1 MAMREV
7 YVDDLS
13 GKEGDDIKPRK
24 FSLGNRRYVID
35 LSDENFAQMKDDF
48 EKYFKAGRADTAAT
62 SNAST
67 PKRSTP
73 SYDRAELLEWAHK
86 NGVKVP
92 ERGRVSNKV
101 IEQFKAATAKSS
113 KSEAK
118 SDSKGD
124 SKK

>member
-48 EKYFKAGRADTAAT
+48 EKYFKAGRADTATASAT
-62 SNAST
+62 TSKPRAGA
-67 PKRSTP
+67 
-73 SYDRAELLEWAHK
+73 SYDRAALLEWAHK

-101 IEQFKAATAKSS
+101 IEQFKAATE